1 MTEPLVESGHV
12 LVVDERGLLTE
23 LARTFLEQAG
33 YRISHAETREA
44 ALELF
49 APGRVGVVL
58 MALAAPDDAV
68 TEIYRELRAQPNAR
82 LSAFVFVLE
91 REQPSLRQRAFELA
105 VDDCLVQP
113 LQRTELL
120 LCVRSLAGLSHDQSP
135 DARALEL
142 MRRQRDELLLL
153 QRRREETAALLVHDM
168 KNPLAGVISNAEFLV
183 TASGLDSEQH
193 DCATDILQASRRLHR
208 MVLSLLDVSHSEH
221 GALIPVLRPVELTAL
236 VREAQGTCSSRLRD
250 KELTLRLALP
260 EGPVQLHADR
270 DMVLRLLANLL
281 DNATRSSPIG
291 HEIALSVSP
300 CPGGVELRV
309 SDQGPGIPQAMHA
322 QLFESY
328 AAERRSEEPSA
339 RLRPR
344 KNLGLSACRVLAEAH
359 GGRIWVENPGP
370 RGATLCVFLP
380 RPGL

>member
-12 LVVDERGLLTE
+12 LVVDERGLLNE

-33 YRISHAETREA
+33 YRVSHAGTREA
-44 ALELF
+44 ALGLF
-49 APGRVGVVL
+49 ERGRVAVVL
-58 MALAAPDDAV
+58 MALGAPDEPV
-68 TEIYRELRAQPNAR
+68 IEIYRALRAQPNAR

-120 LCVRSLAGLSHDQSP
+120 LCVRSLAGLSHDQTP
-135 DARALEL
+135 DARAMEL
-142 MRRQRDELLLL
+142 LRRQRDELLLL

-183 TASGLDSEQH
+183 TGSGLDGEQH

-221 GALIPVLRPVELTAL
+221 GALMPVLRPVELTAL
-236 VREAQGTCSSRLRD
+236 VREAHGTCSSRLRD

-270 DMVLRLLANLL
+270 DMLLRLLANLL

-291 HEIALSVSP
+291 QEIQLSVLAQA
-300 CPGGVELRV
+300 GGVELRV
-309 SDQGPGIPQAMHA
+309 SDQGPGIPQALQG
-322 QLFESY
+322 QLFDSY
-328 AAERRSEEPSA
+328 APERKADDPS
-339 RLRPR
+339 RFRPR